1 MATKTTKSSPDSICL
16 HCLESASMHRLYDRA
31 DKLSRE
37 VIGAAIEVHRHKGPG
52 LIESIYERC
61 LLRELELR
69 SIPATTQKLVRVEYK
84 GLVFDEPLRFDLLVD
99 NCLLVEL
106 KAVEILHPSGK
117 AQLFSY
123 MKLLD
128 IPIGLLINFHEP
140 VLKNGISRMI
150 LRGANRIEEDQ
161 SNEIFLVPVRILV
174 SFVTFCKESLPIRD
188 IRNLLRRQLYAKAGR
203 L

>member
-1 MATKTTKSSPDSICL
+1 
-16 HCLESASMHRLYDRA
+16 MHPLYQKA
-31 DKLSRE
+31 DGLSGK
-37 VIGAAIEVHRHKGPG
+37 VIGAAIEVHRHKGSG

-69 SIPATTQKLVRVEYK
+69 SIPATTQKIVRVEYK

-106 KAVEILHPSGK
+106 KAVELLHPSSK

-128 IPIGLLINFHEP
+128 IPIGLLINFHES
-140 VLKNGISRMI
+140 VLKNGIFRMI
-150 LRGANRIEEDQ
+150 LPAANQTE
-161 SNEIFLVPVRILV
+161 VRDDKEV
-174 SFVTFCKESLPIRD
+174 SL
-188 IRNLLRRQLYAKAGR
+188 
-203 L
+203 

>member
-1 MATKTTKSSPDSICL
+1 
-16 HCLESASMHRLYDRA
+16 MHPLYEKA
-31 DKLSRE
+31 DKLSSQ
-37 VIGAAIEVHRHKGPG
+37 VIGAAIEVHRDKGPG

-84 GLVFDEPLRFDLLVD
+84 GLVFNEPLRFDLLVD
-99 NCLLVEL
+99 DCLLVEL
-106 KAVEILHPSGK
+106 KAVEILHPSSK

-140 VLKNGISRMI
+140 ILKNGISRMI
-150 LRGANRIEEDQ
+150 FPVANRTEEDE
-161 SNEIFLVPVRILV
+161 SNEI
-174 SFVTFCKESLPIRD
+174 SL
-188 IRNLLRRQLYAKAGR
+188 
-203 L
+203 

>member
-1 MATKTTKSSPDSICL
+1 VHK
-16 HCLESASMHRLYDRA
+16 LYDKA
-31 DKLSRE
+31 DKLSGE
-37 VIGAAIEVHRHKGPG
+37 DIGAAIEVHRHKGPG

-99 NCLLVEL
+99 DCLLVEL

-150 LRGANRIEEDQ
+150 LPGANRIEEDQ
-161 SNEIFLVPVRILV
+161 SNEIFL
-174 SFVTFCKESLPIRD
+174 
-188 IRNLLRRQLYAKAGR
+188 
-203 L
+203 